1 MRINGINRALA
12 LILAMFI
19 GMVALVWP
27 AASGVNGQ
35 TRPGET
41 PAEQSKPKTPRTTP
55 KKPTPKRPT
64 TITRPVTSNTN
75 TTKPSTDPSANE
87 RTFWESIRSSTDPE
101 DFRAYLKQYPNGTF
115 AALAANRL
123 RSLEGIRPA
132 NNNTGGTTTTPPARP
147 TDPSGHNPNRYGM
160 EFVRVSAGTFQMGSP
175 ASEAD
180 RDGDED
186 PSHSVAITRDF
197 YLSKYELT
205 QGQWKSVMGTTPFN
219 QPGNPNL
226 PAENVSWDEAQ
237 ELCRRLTALNDG
249 YAYRLPT
256 EAEWEYAARAG
267 SSGPFAGDLDEMAW
281 YKNNSNEKTQPVGTR
296 RPNAWGLHDMHGN
309 VYEWVQDWYLDKYYQ
324 DSPDADPTGPRTDS
338 GRGRGFR
345 GGSVRTTP
353 HGCRSAYRN
362 ANAPNYKS
370 GEIGIRLARTPTG
383 SGGGSSTGGTAPA
396 VGQTY
401 QDGNGIDFVYVPA
414 GNFLMGSTL
423 SDDEKPVHRVMIS
436 TSFYMG
442 KYEVTQAQWKAVMN
456 TNPSQFSGDNRPVE
470 KVSWVDVQEFIRRLN
485 AKSAG
490 VKYRLPTEAEWE
502 YACRAG
508 TTGDHA
514 GPIDEMGW
522 YNQNSDN
529 QTHPVGQK
537 RPNAWGLYDMHGNA
551 WEWVQDVYDSSYY
564 PSSPD
569 TDPTGPATG
578 TGRVIRGGVFGRTDN
593 SARSAYR
600 YLNNQATADTGF
612 GFRLVAVPNR

>member
-1 MRINGINRALA
+1 MRMSAINRALA
-12 LILAMFI
+12 LTLALALGI
-19 GMVALVWP
+19 VALAWP
-27 AASGVNGQ
+27 AAPGVNGQ

-64 TITRPVTSNTN
+64 TTRPATSNTN
-75 TTKPSTDPSANE
+75 TTRPSTDPSANE

-101 DFRAYLKQYPNGTF
+101 DFRAYLKQFPNGTF

-123 RSLEGIRPA
+123 RSLEAARPGNSNTAPPFVPNNRPA
-132 NNNTGGTTTTPPARP
+132 TQPA
-147 TDPSGHNPNRYGM
+147 SGSRNRYGM
-160 EFVRVSAGTFQMGSP
+160 EFVLVSAGTFQMGSP
-175 ASEAD
+175 ASEAE
-180 RDGDED
+180 RDGDEGPD
-186 PSHSVAITRDF
+186 HSVAITKNF
-197 YLSKYELT
+197 YLGKYEVT
-205 QGQWKSVMGTTPFN
+205 QGQWKAIMGTTPFN
-219 QPGNPNL
+219 QPGADSL

-237 ELCRRLTALNDG
+237 ELCRRLNALNDG
-249 YAYRLPT
+249 FTYRLPT
-256 EAEWEYAARAG
+256 EAEWEYSARAG
-267 SSGPFAGDLDEMAW
+267 SSGAYAGNLGELAW
-281 YKNNSNEKTQPVGTR
+281 YKDNSGEKTQPVGTK
-296 RPNAWGLHDMHGN
+296 RPNLWGLYDMHGN
-309 VYEWVQDWYLDKYYQ
+309 VYEWVQDWYLDKYYE
-324 DSPDADPTGPRTDS
+324 DSPDTDPPGPRTDS

-370 GEIGIRLARTPTG
+370 GEIGIRLVRTPNGNSGASNSDSSG
-383 SGGGSSTGGTAPA
+383 SAA
-396 VGQTY
+396 GQAFR
-401 QDGNGIDFVYVPA
+401 DGNGIDFVYVPA

-423 SDDEKPVHRVMIS
+423 SEDEKPVHRVMIS

-442 KYEVTQAQWKAVMN
+442 KYEVTQAQWRAVMN
-456 TNPSQFSGDNRPVE
+456 TNPSEFSGDNRPVE
-470 KVSWVDVQEFIRRLN
+470 RVSWVDAQEFIRRLN

-522 YNQNSDN
+522 YNQNSGN

-564 PSSPD
+564 PGSPD

-578 TGRVIRGGVFGRTDN
+578 NSSVIRGGVFARTDN

-600 YLNNQATADTGF
+600 YLNLRSTADTGF
-612 GFRLVAVPNR
+612 GFRLVAVPVR